1 MVGALDISIPTV
13 FNTAGMQVRTRR
25 QPRERTRAD
34 LLETARRVFEERGFH
49 AASLDEIAE
58 AAGYSKGAIYSNFHG
73 KDELFLAVLT
83 EHVERRIRALVAVP
97 LDGKD
102 FEAGVRAVA
111 RSGAQFGRRDPQW
124 TPLLVEFWIHVS
136 PRDDLRRAVLDM
148 HEHQLDALAELVAE
162 LGRRH
167 GKTWRIPPRE
177 VVRGTGAMG
186 RGLALERLL
195 DPDTS
200 YAETY
205 EELFVAATLGVAE

>member
-13 FNTAGMQVRTRR
+13 FNTVGMQVRTRR

-58 AAGYSKGAIYSNFHG
+58 GAIYSNFHG
-73 KDELFLAVLT
+73 KDELFMAVLT
-83 EHVERRIRALVAVP
+83 EHVERRIRALVAVA

-111 RSGAQFGRRDPQW
+111 RSGAQFGRREPQW

-136 PRDDLRRAVLDM
+136 PRDDLRRA
-148 HEHQLDALAELVAE
+148 
-162 LGRRH
+162 
-167 GKTWRIPPRE
+167 
-177 VVRGTGAMG
+177 
-186 RGLALERLL
+186 
-195 DPDTS
+195 
-200 YAETY
+200 
-205 EELFVAATLGVAE
+205 

>member
-13 FNTAGMQVRTRR
+13 FNTVGMKVRTRR

-83 EHVERRIRALVAVP
+83 EHVERRIRALVAVA

-111 RSGAQFGRRDPQW
+111 RSGAQFGRREPQW

-136 PRDDLRRAVLDM
+136 RRDDLRRAVLDL

-200 YAETY
+200 YGETY